1 MNVLVTGSGGFIGRN
16 LVTKLKEIGNH
27 VVNSIDKENSKEEL
41 KNSVLSSDFIIHLAG
56 VNRPKDEKEFFEGN
70 NGLTEE
76 IVEILKDNNKKTP
89 ILITSSIH
97 ANSENSYGKSKKMAE
112 EALENYKIET
122 GGNVYIYRLPNV
134 FGKWCRPNY
143 NSAIATFCHNIARDE
158 EVWVSDPSVEMTLV
172 YIDDVVRC
180 IIETM
185 DTVKEEVD
193 VVYKKVDV
201 ELKSTLGEIV
211 ELIKSFRSIKKTSII
226 PNLSDELTKDLY
238 STYLSYLEEDDFSYE
253 LDKKVDNRGWLA
265 ELVKS
270 KEFGQM
276 FVSKTKPGITRG
288 NHYHHTKVE
297 KFIVIQ
303 GKADIKFRHIENDKV
318 ITYTVEGEKP
328 TVLDIP
334 PGYTHSIT
342 NVGDEDV
349 ITLFWVNE
357 MFNQD
362 KPDTT
367 FSLV

>member
-1 MNVLVTGSGGFIGRN
+1 MNILVTGSNGFIGKN
-16 LVTKLKEIGNH
+16 LVTRLSELDTYD
-27 VVNSIDKENSKEEL
+27 VTTIDKENSKQEL
-41 KNSVLSSDFIIHLAG
+41 KHAIISSDFIIHLAG
-56 VNRPKDEKEFFEGN
+56 INRPKDEKEFFEGN
-70 NGLTEE
+70 SGLTEE
-76 IVEILKDNNKKTP
+76 IVNVLKENNKKTP
-89 ILITSSIH
+89 ILITSSIQ
-97 ANSENSYGKSKKMAE
+97 ANLDNAYGKSKKLAE
-112 EALENYKIET
+112 EALLNYKKET
-122 GGNVYIYRLPNV
+122 NGNVYIYRLPNV

-143 NSAIATFCHNIARDE
+143 NSAIATFCHNIARDQ
-158 EVWVSDPSVEMTLV
+158 EVWVSDPNVEMTLV
-172 YIDDVVRC
+172 YVDDVVRC
-180 IIETM
+180 II
-185 DTVKEEVD
+185 DTVETVKDETD
-193 VVYKKVDV
+193 VVYKTVDI

-238 STYLSYLEEDDFSYE
+238 STYLSYLQDDDFSYQ
-253 LDKKVDNRGWLA
+253 LDKKVDDRGWLA
-265 ELVKS
+265 ELIKS

-303 GKADIKFRHIENDKV
+303 GIADIKFRHIENDKV

-342 NVGDEDV
+342 NIGNEDV

-367 FSLV
+367 FNLV